1 MQELLNELQKMS
13 ADMASIKKAVEE
25 QEISRNFDNWLS
37 RDKLKSFLNYEDT
50 QLSALLNSGKLKV
63 SQIGNR
69 KFIKRDSLLKLL
81 EANVK

>member
-37 RDKLKSFLNYEDT
+37 RDKLKCFLNYEDT